1 MANVHAKHDLTESVR
16 LRWYGHC
23 GQPIVVRL
31 PAGWAN
37 RPRPP
42 KNERITAMPLIGMLL
57 SFAVGA
63 CILHWIIRTAISGG
77 MKDFERWKREQ
88 DRAS

>member
-1 MANVHAKHDLTESVR
+1 
-16 LRWYGHC
+16 
-23 GQPIVVRL
+23 
-31 PAGWAN
+31 
-37 RPRPP
+37 
-42 KNERITAMPLIGMLL
+42 MPFIGGILI
-57 SFAVGA
+57 FAIGA